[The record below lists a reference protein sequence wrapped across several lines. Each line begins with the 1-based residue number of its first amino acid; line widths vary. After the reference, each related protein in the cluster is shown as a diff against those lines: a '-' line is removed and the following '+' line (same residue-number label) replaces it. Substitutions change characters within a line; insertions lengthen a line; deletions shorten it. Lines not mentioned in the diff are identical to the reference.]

1 MPVVRTVT
9 DQDRQNGKTLSALRR
24 HGGPWLTLAIIAP
37 LLGGALLVW
46 QAWTLT
52 HVIGGAIETGAPVE
66 TLAPGIA
73 LILGLLL
80 TRAALAAIGDR
91 AGIAAAETIKANVR
105 AALFSRLLATSPHAA
120 GQPQSGAASAAIIDQ
135 AEALD
140 GFFAHYLPAMI
151 QATILPIAFGA
162 IILPLDWLAGLLFL
176 VTAPLI
182 PVFMALA
189 GWGAQIATNKQA
201 RALSLL
207 TGRFADRLRGLA
219 TLKLFGRAEAETSG
233 IVAAS
238 DELRRRTLRV
248 LRIAFL
254 SSAVLEFFAA
264 LGVAGIA
271 LYVGLTFIDFL
282 HLRSTPLTLE
292 LGLLLLLMAPE
303 VYNPLRLLAAHYH
316 DRAAAKAA
324 IGEIEA
330 QLGPLPLPLGER
342 STPLGRVRGP
352 SPNTTFSKGPLT
364 RPAADLSPKGRGDES
379 GPLALTLTNLTLR
392 TPDGAR
398 VILANTSITVAP
410 GEHIAILGPSGV
422 GKSTLLEAI
431 ARLRLHEGQI
441 SLDHQPLADWPESD
455 LRARVTM
462 LGQKPRIFAGSMAHN
477 IALARPDACPTA
489 IRRAAELA
497 HAAPFADALPDGLDT
512 LLGEGGLGLSGGQA
526 QRIALARIYL
536 RDAGLILLDE
546 PTAHLD
552 ADLEQAVLDDLKRYA
567 RGRTLIIATHSLA
580 VAARMDRAW
589 RIAGEALLPTPLP
602 VGKDRSVA

>member
-1 MPVVRTVT
+1 MRATLATT
-9 DQDRQNGKTLSALRR
+9 DTDRQNAGTLASLRH
-24 HGGPWLTLAIIAP
+24 HGGPWLWLAIGAP
-37 LLGGALLVW
+37 LLAGALLVW
-46 QAWTLT
+46 QAWTLAD
-52 HVIGGAIETGAPVE
+52 ILGQAIEAGASVGAL
-66 TLAPGIA
+66 TPGIL

-91 AGIAAAETIKANVR
+91 AGTAAAETIKLRVR
-105 AALFSRLLATSPHAA
+105 DALFSHLLARSPRAA
-120 GQPQSGAASAAIIDQ
+120 EQAQSGAAAAAIIDQ
-135 AEALD
+135 VEAFD

-151 QATILPIAFGA
+151 GAAVLPIAFGA

-176 VTAPLI
+176 ITAPLI

-189 GWGAQIATNKQA
+189 GWGAQIATNRQA

-207 TGRFADRLRGLA
+207 SGRFADRLRGLL
-219 TLKLFGRAEAETSG
+219 TLKLFGRAEAETAG

-238 DELRRRTLRV
+238 DELRHRTLRV

-271 LYVGLTFIDFL
+271 LYVGLTFIDYL
-282 HLRSTPLTLE
+282 HLRSSPLTLE
-292 LGLLLLLMAPE
+292 LGLFLLLMAPE

-324 IGEIEA
+324 IGEIEK
-330 QLGPLPLPLGER
+330 QLGALPSSPFPLGET
-342 STPLGRVRGP
+342 SMAKQVSEERGAI
-352 SPNTTFSKGPLT
+352 G
-364 RPAADLSPKGRGDES
+364 
-379 GPLALTLTNLTLR
+379 LTLADLTLR
-392 TPDGAR
+392 TPDSAR
-398 VILANTSITVAP
+398 VILENAKLAVAA
-410 GEHIAILGPSGV
+410 GEHVAILGPSGI

-431 ARLRLHEGQI
+431 ARLRQYEGEI
-441 SLDHQPLADWPESD
+441 TLDGRALAGWAEAD

-477 IALARPDACPTA
+477 IAIARPGASPA
-489 IRRAAELA
+489 EIRRAAERA
-497 HAAPFADALPDGLDT
+497 HVWPFAGALPDGLDT

-536 RDAGLILLDE
+536 RNAGLILLDE

-552 ADLEQAVLDDLKRYA
+552 AELEQAVIDELKLYA
-567 RGRTLIIATHSLA
+567 RGRTLVIATHSLA
-580 VAARMDRAW
+580 VAARMDKAW
-589 RIAGEALLPTPLP
+589 RIAGEVLLPTPLP
-602 VGKDRSVA
+602 TAKGRSVA

>member
-1 MPVVRTVT
+1 MT
-9 DQDRQNGKTLSALRR
+9 DLDRRNGKTLSTLGR
-24 HGGPWLTLAIIAP
+24 HGGPWLWLAILAP
-37 LLGGALLVW
+37 LAGGVLLVW
-46 QAWTLT
+46 QAWTLADT
-52 HVIGGAIETGAPVE
+52 LGRAVEARVPVE
-66 TLAPGIA
+66 TLAPGIV

-80 TRAALAAIGDR
+80 VRAALAAIGDR
-91 AGIAAAETIKANVR
+91 AGTAAAETIKAHVR
-105 AALFSRLLATSPHAA
+105 AALFSHLLARSPRLAEQA
-120 GQPQSGAASAAIIDQ
+120 QSGAASAAIVDQ
-135 AEALD
+135 VEALD
-140 GFFAHYLPAMI
+140 GFFARYLPAMI
-151 QATILPIAFGA
+151 GATVLPIAFGA

-189 GWGAQIATNKQA
+189 GWGAQIATNRQA

-207 TGRFADRLRGLA
+207 SGRFADRLRGLL
-219 TLKLFGRAEAETSG
+219 TLKLFGRADAETAG

-271 LYVGLTFIDFL
+271 LYVGLTFIDYL
-282 HLRSTPLTLE
+282 HLRSSPLTLE
-292 LGLLLLLMAPE
+292 LGLFLLLMAPE

-330 QLGPLPLPLGER
+330 QLG
-342 STPLGRVRGP
+342 
-352 SPNTTFSKGPLT
+352 
-364 RPAADLSPKGRGDES
+364 DLAQDEA
-379 GPLALTLTNLTLR
+379 PLADAPVSARSGALGLMLVNVTLR
-392 TPDGAR
+392 TPDSAR
-398 VILANTSITVAP
+398 VIVDSADLTLAP
-410 GEHIAILGPSGV
+410 GEHVAILGPSGI

-431 ARLRLHEGQI
+431 ARLRQFDGEMT
-441 SLDHQPLADWPESD
+441 LDGRPLTEWVEAD
-455 LRARVTM
+455 LRGRVTM
-462 LGQKPRIFAGSMAHN
+462 LGQKPRIFAGSIADN
-477 IALARPDACPTA
+477 IAMARPGASMGEV
-489 IRRAAELA
+489 RRAAERA
-497 HAAPFADALPDGLDT
+497 HVSPFADALPDGLDT
-512 LLGEGGLGLSGGQA
+512 MLGEGGLGLSGGQA

-552 ADLEQAVLDDLKRYA
+552 AELEQAVLGELLLYA

-580 VAARMDRAW
+580 VAARMGKAW
-589 RIAGEALLPTPLP
+589 RIAGETLLPTPLP
-602 VGKDRSVA
+602 ATKGRSVA